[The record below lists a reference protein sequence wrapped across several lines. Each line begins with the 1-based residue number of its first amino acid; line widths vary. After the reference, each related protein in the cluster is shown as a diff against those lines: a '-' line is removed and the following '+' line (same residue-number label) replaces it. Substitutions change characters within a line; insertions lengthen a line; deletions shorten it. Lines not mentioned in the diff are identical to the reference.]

1 MEVLERMLSG
11 FWPEAPSRCTAIS
24 WAELEQVL
32 GMKNKMHQLR
42 KWFYSVRCNKEKS
55 SLIGAISKEGKGPW
69 ERGRYKM
76 ESSGRLMG
84 VTRKDGV
91 GSFPSESFEEEWKWL
106 IFKYLRKGWWFLVSQ
121 FFRHKRVGAE
131 EKFCEEKQNFRFG
144 LISFKISVRF
154 HSEKSL
160 QHFLARHRDECY
172 IQHWILML
180 HVKMCDLNNQ
190 FYFISV
196 SRWSLGIIFLLYKYF
211 CF

>member
-1 MEVLERMLSG
+1 MVAKELFRSVLILDIFWCLNQENFFQMEVLERMLSG

-55 SLIGAISKEGKGPW
+55 SLIGAISKERKGPW

-131 EKFCEEKQNFRFG
+131 GAGKG
-144 LISFKISVRF
+144 
-154 HSEKSL
+154 
-160 QHFLARHRDECY
+160 
-172 IQHWILML
+172 
-180 HVKMCDLNNQ
+180 
-190 FYFISV
+190 
-196 SRWSLGIIFLLYKYF
+196 KYF
-211 CF
+211 LWGKAEL